1 MIGKVISGRY
11 QIIQSLGCG
20 GFGQTFLAEDLQL
33 PDHHKCVVKR
43 LQPTSNENFIWEI
56 ASRLFEAEARVLHK
70 LGNHDRIPRLLAHFA
85 EAHEFYLVQELID
98 GYDLAHEIT
107 SVERSADGY
116 PIGRMNQAQAIAF
129 LIDVLEILTFVHQQG
144 AIHRDLKPANLMRRH
159 NDGRLV
165 LIDFGAVK
173 QVGTAISASA
183 IGSTVAIGT
192 DGYMPNEQAI
202 GKPRPCSDLYAVG
215 AIAIQGLTGVAPNLL
230 SENLETGELAWRQSP
245 DHAALKYRAQVSDE
259 LARIIDKLVKY
270 DFRDRYQSAEA
281 VLLDLQKIKE
291 PIAPTLLS
299 TTVQTHFPEL
309 TSAFNPND
317 DVATKFSPIA
327 SPKASPKTSPRD
339 HLQFAYQNRLMIITV
354 GIVSAIAVIGAV
366 VFLRPS
372 PAIKND
378 VNITASSSSPKYL
391 FLSERVI
398 SDQDLAG
405 KSALEI
411 DIMRNEVFA
420 RYGRRFQD
428 PELQSYFSNQPWYQ
442 PLYTPNQFPEELL
455 TPIEIQ
461 NVTYIREFQNRTD
474 AKYSASQNTANNLQ
488 NLQCDY
494 TRRLVSDPQPPI
506 NVRQGAGVEFAIVGK
521 LDNGTQI
528 TVQSEKQ
535 GWLKISAPIAG
546 WIAANRTKPI
556 CL

>member
-11 QIIQSLGCG
+11 QIIQSLGGG

-56 ASRLFEAEARVLHK
+56 ASRLFETEARVLHK
-70 LGNHDRIPRLLAHFA
+70 LGSHDRIPRLLAHFA
-85 EAHEFYLVQELID
+85 EAHEFYLVQELVE
-98 GYDLAHEIT
+98 GYDLSNEIT
-107 SVERSADGY
+107 SIERSADGY
-116 PIGRMNQAQAIAF
+116 PVGRMNEAQAIAF

-144 AIHRDLKPANLMRRH
+144 AIHRDIKPANLMRRRT
-159 NDGRLV
+159 DGRLV

-173 QVGTAISASA
+173 QVGTAIAASA
-183 IGSTVAIGT
+183 VGSTVAIGT

-230 SENLETGELAWRQSP
+230 SENLETGELAWRHSP

-281 VLLDLQKIKE
+281 VLIDVQKLKI

-299 TTVQTHFPEL
+299 TTVQTSFPEL
-309 TSAFNPND
+309 TSAFKPND
-317 DVATKFSPIA
+317 DAATKFSPIA
-327 SPKASPKTSPRD
+327 SPSDR
-339 HLQFAYQNRLMIITV
+339 LQFAYKNRLVVIVV
-354 GIVSAIAVIGAV
+354 GIVSAISVMGAV

-372 PAIKND
+372 PSIKND
-378 VNITASSSSPKYL
+378 VKITATSPNPTPTYL
-391 FLSERVI
+391 FLSERAI
-398 SDQDLAG
+398 SDQDLVG
-405 KSALEI
+405 KSVPEI

-428 PELQSYFSNQPWYQ
+428 PELQSYFSSQPWYK
-442 PLYTPNQFPEELL
+442 PLYAPDQFPEELL
-455 TPIEIQ
+455 TPIEMQ
-461 NVTYIREFQNRTD
+461 NVTYIREFQSRTNPQ
-474 AKYSASQNTANNLQ
+474 YSSSQNAVNNLQ
-488 NLQCDY
+488 NPQCDY

-506 NVRQGAGVEFAIVGK
+506 NVRQGAGVDFAIVGK

-535 GWLKISAPIAG
+535 GWFQISAPIAG
-546 WIAANRTKPI
+546 WVAANRTKPI

>member
-11 QIIQSLGCG
+11 QIIQSLGGG

-56 ASRLFEAEARVLHK
+56 ASRLFETEARVLHK
-70 LGNHDRIPRLLAHFA
+70 LGSHDRIPRLLAHFA
-85 EAHEFYLVQELID
+85 EAHEFYLVQELVD
-98 GYDLAHEIT
+98 GYDLSNEIT
-107 SVERSADGY
+107 SIERSADGY
-116 PIGRMNQAQAIAF
+116 PVGRMNEAQAIAF

-144 AIHRDLKPANLMRRH
+144 AIHRDIKPANLMRRRT
-159 NDGRLV
+159 DGRLV

-173 QVGTAISASA
+173 QVGTAIAASA
-183 IGSTVAIGT
+183 VGSTVAIGT

-230 SENLETGELAWRQSP
+230 SEDLETGELAWRHSP

-281 VLLDLQKIKE
+281 VLIDVQKLKI

-299 TTVQTHFPEL
+299 TTVQTNFPEL
-309 TSAFNPND
+309 TSTFNPND

-327 SPKASPKTSPRD
+327 SPSDR
-339 HLQFAYQNRLMIITV
+339 LQFAYKNRLVVIAV
-354 GIVSAIAVIGAV
+354 GIVSAISVMGAV

-372 PAIKND
+372 PSIKND
-378 VNITASSSSPKYL
+378 VKITATSPSSTPTYL
-391 FLSERVI
+391 FLSERPI

-405 KSALEI
+405 KSALDV

-428 PELQSYFSNQPWYQ
+428 PELQSYFSSQPWYK
-442 PLYTPNQFPEELL
+442 PLYAPDQFPEGLL
-455 TPIEIQ
+455 TPIEMQ
-461 NVTYIREFQNRTD
+461 NVTYIREFQSRTNPQ
-474 AKYSASQNTANNLQ
+474 YSSSQNAVNNMQ
-488 NLQCDY
+488 NPQCDY

-506 NVRQGAGVEFAIVGK
+506 NVRQGAGVDFAIVGK

-535 GWLKISAPIAG
+535 GWFQISAPIAG
-546 WIAANRTKPI
+546 WVAANRTKPI

>member
-11 QIIQSLGCG
+11 QIIQSLGGG

-43 LQPTSNENFIWEI
+43 LQPTSNENFVWEI
-56 ASRLFEAEARVLHK
+56 ASRLFESEARVLHK

-85 EAHEFYLVQELID
+85 EDHEFYLVQELVE

-116 PIGRMNQAQAIAF
+116 PVGRMNEAQAIAF

-144 AIHRDLKPANLMRRH
+144 AIHRDIKPANLMRRRT
-159 NDGRLV
+159 DGRLV
-165 LIDFGAVK
+165 LMDFGAVK
-173 QVGTAISASA
+173 QVGPAIAAST

-230 SENLETGELAWRQSP
+230 SEDLETGELAWRHSP

-259 LARIIDKLVKY
+259 FAMIIDKLVKY

-281 VLLDLQKIKE
+281 VLIDLQKLE
-291 PIAPTLLS
+291 VPIAPTLLS
-299 TTVQTHFPEL
+299 TTVQTNFPEL

-317 DVATKFSPIA
+317 DVATRFSPIA
-327 SPKASPKTSPRD
+327 APKD
-339 HLQFAYQNRLMIITV
+339 HLQFVHKNRLVLIAV
-354 GIVSAIAVIGAV
+354 GIVSVIAVIGAV
-366 VFLRPS
+366 MFLRPS
-372 PAIKND
+372 PTITNEVK
-378 VNITASSSSPKYL
+378 ITASSSAKYL
-391 FLSERVI
+391 FLSERAI
-398 SDQDLAG
+398 RDQDLAD
-405 KSALEI
+405 KSALEL

-428 PELQSYFSNQPWYQ
+428 PELQSYFSSQPWYK
-442 PLYTPNQFPEELL
+442 PLYAPDQFPEELL
-455 TPIEIQ
+455 TPIEMQ
-461 NVTYIREFQNRTD
+461 NVTYIREFQKRTNP
-474 AKYSASQNTANNLQ
+474 KYSPSQNTANNLQ
-488 NLQCDY
+488 NPQCDY

-506 NVRQGAGVEFAIVGK
+506 NVRQGAGVDYAIVGK

-528 TVQSEKQ
+528 TVESEKQ
-535 GWLKISAPIAG
+535 GWLQISAPIAG

>member
-11 QIIQSLGCG
+11 QIIQSLGGG

-56 ASRLFEAEARVLHK
+56 ASRLFETEARVLHK
-70 LGNHDRIPRLLAHFA
+70 LGNHDRIPRLLAHFT
-85 EAHEFYLVQELID
+85 EAHEFYLVQELVD
-98 GYDLAHEIT
+98 GYDLTNEIT
-107 SVERSADGY
+107 SIERSADGY
-116 PIGRMNQAQAIAF
+116 SVGRMNEAQALAF

-144 AIHRDLKPANLMRRH
+144 AIHRDIKPANLMRRRT
-159 NDGRLV
+159 DGRLV

-173 QVGTAISASA
+173 QVGTAIAAST

-230 SENLETGELAWRQSP
+230 SEDLETGELAWRQSP
-245 DHAALKYRAQVSDE
+245 DHAALKYRAQVSNE

-281 VLLDLQKIKE
+281 VLIDVQKLKV

-299 TTVQTHFPEL
+299 TTVQTSFPEL

-317 DVATKFSPIA
+317 DVATRFSPIA
-327 SPKASPKTSPRD
+327 APKD
-339 HLQFAYQNRLMIITV
+339 HLQFVHKNRLVLIAV

-366 VFLRPS
+366 MFLRPS
-372 PAIKND
+372 PTITNEVK
-378 VNITASSSSPKYL
+378 ITASSSAKYL
-391 FLSERVI
+391 FLSERAI
-398 SDQDLAG
+398 GDQDLAN
-405 KSALEI
+405 KSVLEL

-428 PELQSYFSNQPWYQ
+428 PELQSYFGSQPWYK
-442 PLYTPNQFPEELL
+442 PLYAPDQFPEELL
-455 TPIEIQ
+455 TPIEMQ
-461 NVTYIREFQNRTD
+461 NVTYIREFQNRINP
-474 AKYSASQNTANNLQ
+474 KYSASQNTANNLQ
-488 NLQCDY
+488 NPQCDY

-506 NVRQGAGVEFAIVGK
+506 NVRQGAGLDYAIVGK

-535 GWLKISAPIAG
+535 GWFQISAPIAG
-546 WIAANRTKPI
+546 WVAANRTKPI